1 MKYDSLLNRDFMG
14 HLQIF
19 NTAQIHVASTYHYFI
34 FQLFLLKRSVNL
46 DFAGAH
52 CSEREREREIE
63 MCCFP
68 SFLKTWGI
76 FLQNF
81 DVANSKKFRIPVVGN
96 PSEHRKK
103 GPWLFRVYNKGL
115 HCPCLLG
122 GL

>member
-52 CSEREREREIE
+52 CSERERERDRDVL
-63 MCCFP
+63 FP
-68 SFLKTWGI
+68 FISEDLGHF
-76 FLQNF
+76 
-81 DVANSKKFRIPVVGN
+81 SPKFRCGKLQKIQDPGC
-96 PSEHRKK
+96 RKSI
-103 GPWLFRVYNKGL
+103 
-115 HCPCLLG
+115 
-122 GL
+122 